1 MPINSV
7 ALANTF
13 NEFRTTVNEV
23 ITTVNG
29 VSGGSGVINANTLIG
44 GTVTANNLTSGR
56 VTLATT
62 SGQLTDDSAL
72 TYDTATDILTLAG
85 TTDASSSTTGT
96 LKVAGGVGVA
106 KKLYVGTDLA
116 VTANTTLS
124 GATDASS
131 STTGAV
137 IITGGVGIAKKLYVG
152 TDLAVSGNATITG
165 DLTVN
170 GTTTTV
176 NSTTLTVDDKN
187 IELGSVAT
195 PTDVTAD
202 GGGITLKGATD
213 KSITWSSIG
222 WTSSED
228 FNLVTGKT
236 FEINGTSV
244 LSATTLGSG
253 VTGSSLTSVGTIG
266 TGVWQGTLIDP
277 TYGGTGV
284 NNGAKTVTLGGNL
297 VTSGAF
303 NTTLTAT
310 ANTTVTLPTSG
321 TLVGSAD
328 TGTVTSTMIADG
340 TIVDGDINASAAIAV
355 SKLASSAVTVGNTAI
370 TLGTSS
376 TTLAGL
382 TSVTSTSFVGALT
395 GNASTV
401 TTNAN
406 LTGGVTSVGNA
417 ATVVTNANL
426 TGDVTSVG
434 NATTLTNAP
443 VIAKVLTGYVSG
455 AGTVAATDSI
465 LQAIQKL
472 DGNQATNANLTGA
485 VTSVG
490 NATSLGSF
498 TSAQL
503 LGALTDETG
512 TGAAVFAT
520 SPTLVT
526 PALGTPSALV
536 GTNITGTATSFTAS
550 NVTTNA
556 NLTGHITSVG
566 NAAVLGSFTSLQLLT
581 ALTDETGTGANV
593 FANTPTLVAPLLGTP
608 TSGNLANCTFPT
620 LNQNTTG
627 NASTA
632 TTLQT
637 ARAINGVSFD
647 GSAAITVTAAA
658 GTLSGATLSS
668 GVTASSLTSVGTIS
682 SGVWNGSSIS
692 TTYTDAKVT
701 SIVAGTNISLSGATG
716 AVTVNVSGT
725 VANAT
730 TATNQSGGTVNAT
743 TGTFSSTISASN
755 LSGTNTGDQTNI
767 SGNAA
772 TATTAG
778 TVTTAAQPS
787 ITSVGTLTGLTV
799 SATISGSINGNS
811 ATVGNFTPSA
821 TAGVANRVV
830 VADSNGYIYN
840 NWFNSTDGSTASG
853 VTAVM
858 VKQGDNWLR
867 SGTAAAIATFISGQ
881 TMNING
887 SATSATSAT
896 TAGTVTTAAQPSI
909 TSVGTLTSV
918 TTSGPI
924 YRTAAGAGYLNGQY
938 SSAEG
943 STTSGA
949 IYSIG
954 GAYVPG
960 TTTLGNMYGV
970 GYSYSSVVAGT
981 TGAPGNLWGF
991 YGASGGTSRFFLDS
1005 DNGRGYFAS
1014 DLYVNNGSLVL
1025 SAGNYNSYAPTLTGT
1040 GASGTWGISVTGN
1053 SATVGGFTPSA
1064 SSGVGNRVVVA
1075 DASGYIVNSY
1085 FYTGGGGSERSASG
1099 MGYFAGFN
1107 SSDYYIRSYTPA
1119 AVATAISGQSMNI
1132 NGTATGLSATLAV
1145 ASGGTGTT
1153 TLASNN
1159 VLLGNGTSA
1168 VQVVAPSTSGN
1179 VLTSNG
1185 TTWQSVAPSPSSG
1198 SITATA
1204 SGSISAGALVQM
1216 NSNGTVQ
1223 VPTTSVNPS
1232 SVSLASAATLS
1243 TNGDKIALVYVP
1255 AVDRYV
1261 VFFSKAGTN
1270 ALTARLGTP
1279 ASDGTITFATDVTI
1293 NANAGSGSVFAVLC
1307 KDAVGEGSTL
1317 IACGQALGGGA
1328 GAYIQPI
1335 TVTASTITI
1344 GSTTSTARVDG
1355 TASIAWDRVNQRGS
1369 FVGNEGGTGY
1379 GFAGGW
1385 TISASTFTYGGHLL
1399 ASDVYGAE
1407 SGLVVDESNGYHMWG
1422 MRSLSNT
1429 FTIKPFTVS
1438 ASRVITYS
1446 TAVSIYPYNASH
1458 HSGIYVPGPNKV
1470 LFCTSNG
1477 ASGLQVLFITM
1488 TGSTPS
1494 VASST
1499 SLGTTTSNDN
1509 MLGLDTNN
1517 GVVSV
1522 IHRRVSTGMIAAAS
1536 FSINGTTV
1544 SFGSTVD
1551 IGNSNAVI
1559 SNRGIAT
1566 FDASRTRIAAHSQSS
1581 GSTGNVFT
1589 FVSASS
1595 TMTSSN
1601 YIGVSTASYVNGNT
1615 ATIKTSG
1622 GLATGMTGVTP
1633 GAINYAAGTALTV
1646 TNTGIPVGRG
1656 VTSTSMIVSHS

>member
-62 SGQLTDDSAL
+62 SGQLTDDSTL
-72 TYDTATDILTLAG
+72 TYDTSTDILTLAG

-106 KKLYVGTDLA
+106 KKLYVGTDLN
-116 VTANTTLS
+116 VTGNTTLS
-124 GATDASS
+124 TNL
-131 STTGAV
+131 TVT
-137 IITGGVGIAKKLYVG
+137 
-152 TDLAVSGNATITG
+152 GNATITG

-170 GTTTTV
+170 GTTTTI

-213 KSITWSSIG
+213 KTISWSSLG

-228 FNLVTGKT
+228 FNLVTGKV

-244 LSATTLGSG
+244 LSSTTLGSG

-266 TGVWQGTLIDP
+266 TGVWQGTLIGP

-355 SKLASSAVTVGNTAI
+355 SKLASSAVTVGTTAI

-581 ALTDETGTGANV
+581 ALTDETGTGAAV

-627 NASTA
+627 
-632 TTLQT
+632 
-637 ARAINGVSFD
+637 
-647 GSAAITVTAAA
+647 SAASLSAILAVASGGTGTSSPATVA
-658 GTLSGATLSS
+658 GTGISVSGSFPNQ
-668 GVTASSLTSVGTIS
+668 TITNT
-682 SGVWNGSSIS
+682 G
-692 TTYTDAKVT
+692 AT
-701 SIVAGTNISLSGATG
+701 SIVAGTNISVSGATG

-799 SATISGSINGNS
+799 SSTISGSINGNS
-811 ATVGNFTPSA
+811 ATVG
-821 TAGVANRVV
+821 G
-830 VADSNGYIYN
+830 
-840 NWFNSTDGSTASG
+840 
-853 VTAVM
+853 
-858 VKQGDNWLR
+858 L
-867 SGTAAAIATFISGQ
+867 
-881 TMNING
+881 
-887 SATSATSAT
+887 
-896 TAGTVTTAAQPSI
+896 
-909 TSVGTLTSV
+909 
-918 TTSGPI
+918 
-924 YRTAAGAGYLNGQY
+924 
-938 SSAEG
+938 
-943 STTSGA
+943 
-949 IYSIG
+949 
-954 GAYVPG
+954 
-960 TTTLGNMYGV
+960 
-970 GYSYSSVVAGT
+970 
-981 TGAPGNLWGF
+981 
-991 YGASGGTSRFFLDS
+991 
-1005 DNGRGYFAS
+1005 
-1014 DLYVNNGSLVL
+1014 
-1025 SAGNYNSYAPTLTGT
+1025 
-1040 GASGTWGISVTGN
+1040 
-1053 SATVGGFTPSA
+1053 TPSA
-1064 SSGVGNRVVVA
+1064 SSGVANRVVVA
-1075 DASGYIVNSY
+1075 DASGYIFNTY
-1085 FYTGGGGSERSASG
+1085 
-1099 MGYFAGFN
+1099 FN
-1107 SSDYYIRSYTPA
+1107 SSDNSVSSGVTAVMVKTGTNYLYSGTA
-1119 AVATAISGQSMNI
+1119 AAIATFLSGQSMNI
-1132 NGTATGLSATLAV
+1132 SGTATGLSATLAV
-1145 ASGGTGTT
+1145 ASGGTG
-1153 TLASNN
+1153 
-1159 VLLGNGTSA
+1159 VTS
-1168 VQVVAPSTSGN
+1168 ST
-1179 VLTSNG
+1179 
-1185 TTWQSVAPSPSSG
+1185 
-1198 SITATA
+1198 
-1204 SGSISAGALVQM
+1204 
-1216 NSNGTVQ
+1216 
-1223 VPTTSVNPS
+1223 
-1232 SVSLASAATLS
+1232 
-1243 TNGDKIALVYVP
+1243 
-1255 AVDRYV
+1255 
-1261 VFFSKAGTN
+1261 
-1270 ALTARLGTP
+1270 
-1279 ASDGTITFATDVTI
+1279 
-1293 NANAGSGSVFAVLC
+1293 GSGSVVLSSSPSLSSPALGTPSSGTLSSC
-1307 KDAVGEGSTL
+1307 TVDGTDAVGFRNIPQNSQSAAYTL
-1317 IACGQALGGGA
+1317 VSADSGKHIFHPSGDA
-1328 GAYIQPI
+1328 
-1335 TVTASTITI
+1335 
-1344 GSTTSTARVDG
+1344 TAR
-1355 TASIAWDRVNQRGS
+1355 TYTIPSNASVAYAIG
-1369 FVGNEGGTGY
+1369 
-1379 GFAGGW
+1379 
-1385 TISASTFTYGGHLL
+1385 
-1399 ASDVYGAE
+1399 
-1407 SGLVVDESNGYHMWG
+1407 
-1422 MRSLSNT
+1422 
-1429 FTIKPFTVS
+1429 
-1438 ASRVITYS
+1438 
-1446 TAVSIYPYNASH
+1446 TAVSFINM
-1458 HSGIYVPGPNKV
+1458 
-1470 LFCTSNG
+1470 TS
-1477 ASGLQVLFITM
+1477 QVVTISINSDTM
-1488 TGSTPS
+1488 YLSSAGTTGSR
-1494 VASST
+1494 
-1499 SLGTTTSNDN
+1499 SLAQYGTAT
-1509 MLGLDTNN
+1509 
-1517 GVVSV
+1517 
-1522 IHRRVSTGMIAAAS
+1522 
-1536 FSINGTTV
+1536 
-1544 SFGSTVD
+1544 
-1551 IGNSNAVI
+1551 AVK
-1559 SNRGIAT
+1559 
-1566 FDASRTRIAAHSQSS
+1566 
-1581 GSTGNVFT
+1581 
-1589 FVSASS
+1589 
-1595 TMTSSN
+1595 MTSTTW
-1601 YIGVSTASYVNGNT
+1601 I
-1615 ATIKTSG
+1615 ISG
-1622 GLATGMTGVTP
+1622 TGLT
-1633 GAINYAAGTALTV
+1633 
-1646 TNTGIPVGRG
+1646 
-1656 VTSTSMIVSHS
+1656 